1 MPFITR
7 CPNCLTAYRVV
18 DDQLRLA
25 GGWVRCGRCSE
36 MFNAAQARVDL
47 EEPERQR
54 ASGAAAQPG
63 LEAAPAA
70 ARSGAGTPADRAAAL
85 ARAASGPT
93 AGATPP
99 PEADQPAAKPD
110 GPPVAEPRPPLGTSV
125 AMAAP
130 ALPALDSDDVARGR
144 RLLGS
149 HALPP
154 DHRRQR
160 PGVRQAAHRWIW
172 GGVAALSTAALGAQA
187 LVAWHDQLAQSMPAL
202 KPVVEVVCVM
212 VDCRVEAARQLQALS
227 VESSEL
233 VQLGGTVYQVTLVLR
248 SRADQELAV
257 PAIDLKLTNA
267 RQEVV
272 IRRVLRL
279 SDFGLRGSSIGPRR
293 EFTLQAALST
303 GERQIAGYNIELFY
317 P

>member
-1 MPFITR
+1 MTR
-7 CPNCLTAYRVV
+7 P
-18 DDQLRLA
+18 
-25 GGWVRCGRCSE
+25 
-36 MFNAAQARVDL
+36 
-47 EEPERQR
+47 
-54 ASGAAAQPG
+54 
-63 LEAAPAA
+63 
-70 ARSGAGTPADRAAAL
+70 DRAAGAGPRSPL
-85 ARAASGPT
+85 GAGVAVAAS
-93 AGATPP
+93 A
-99 PEADQPAAKPD
+99 
-110 GPPVAEPRPPLGTSV
+110 
-125 AMAAP
+125 
-130 ALPALDSDDVARGR
+130 PALDSDDLARGR

-149 HALPP
+149 DGGPW
-154 DHRRQR
+154 DRRWQR
-160 PGVRQAAHRWIW
+160 PASQSAGRRWIW
-172 GGVAALSTAALGAQA
+172 GSVAVLAAAVLGAQA
-187 LVAWHDQLAQSMPAL
+187 LVAWHDQIAQAMPTL
-202 KPVVEVVCVM
+202 KPVVEVACVM

-279 SDFGLRGSSIGPRR
+279 SDFGLRSNAIGARK
-293 EFTLQAALST
+293 ELTLQAALNT

>member
-7 CPNCLTAYRVV
+7 CPNCLSTYRVV

-36 MFNAAQARVDL
+36 MFSAPQARVDL
-47 EEPERQR
+47 EEPEGQR
-54 ASGAAAQPG
+54 MPAV
-63 LEAAPAA
+63 ETRVAAPTRSAA
-70 ARSGAGTPADRAAAL
+70 PSPGATTPSDGAVALDRALSSPPAGS
-85 ARAASGPT
+85 ASPPNSGQPV
-93 AGATPP
+93 AGL
-99 PEADQPAAKPD
+99 DR
-110 GPPVAEPRPPLGTSV
+110 PPVAAPRSPRGGSV
-125 AMAAP
+125 ATAP
-130 ALPALDSDDVARGR
+130 AALPALDSDDLARGR
-144 RLLGS
+144 HLLGS
-149 HALPP
+149 DGPSLVR
-154 DHRRQR
+154 RRQR
-160 PGVRQAAHRWIW
+160 PAARQTARRWVW
-172 GGVAALSTAALGAQA
+172 GCVAACATAALGAQA
-187 LVAWHDQLAQSMPAL
+187 LVAWHDQVAQSMPAL

-279 SDFGLRGSSIGPRR
+279 SDFGLRGNAIGARK
-293 EFTLQAALST
+293 ELTLQAALKYRRAT
-303 GERQIAGYNIELFY
+303 DRRL
-317 P
+317 

>member
-7 CPNCLTAYRVV
+7 CPNCLSTYRVV

-36 MFNAAQARVDL
+36 MFSAPQSRVDL
-47 EEPERQR
+47 EEPEGQR
-54 ASGAAAQPG
+54 MPAVATRV
-63 LEAAPAA
+63 AAPTRSAA
-70 ARSGAGTPADRAAAL
+70 LSPGATTPPDGAVALDRALSSPPAGS
-85 ARAASGPT
+85 ASAPNSG
-93 AGATPP
+93 
-99 PEADQPAAKPD
+99 Q
-110 GPPVAEPRPPLGTSV
+110 PVAAPRPPRRVSV
-125 AMAAP
+125 ATAP
-130 ALPALDSDDVARGR
+130 AALPALDSDDLARGR
-144 RLLGS
+144 HLLGS
-149 HALPP
+149 DGPSLVR
-154 DHRRQR
+154 RRQR
-160 PGVRQAAHRWIW
+160 PAARQTVRRWVW
-172 GGVAALSTAALGAQA
+172 GCVAACATAALGAQA
-187 LVAWHDQLAQSMPAL
+187 LVAWHDQVAQSMPAL

-279 SDFGLRGSSIGPRR
+279 SDFGLRGNAIGARK
-293 EFTLQAALST
+293 ELTLQAALNT